1 MQHLLQCQ
9 GQLDESGQV
18 KETSRRS
25 GNWLGQAWLWT
36 ANNLSTKYPIPA
48 NMWCAQN
55 RFRTKEGQ
63 EGARF
68 KELTTKLEQLSKQ
81 LEESQQ
87 KLSFDEQYLQ
97 QVRVARL

>member
-1 MQHLLQCQ
+1 MQYLLTCR
-9 GQLDESGQV
+9 GRLDEAGQV

-25 GNWLGQAWLWT
+25 GNGLGRAWLLT
-36 ANNLSTKYPIPA
+36 ANILSTKHPIPA
-48 NMWCAQN
+48 NLCCAQN

-87 KLSFDEQYLQ
+87 KLSFDEQSLQ